1 MIRYVERFLWAMRG
15 VFSRQAAWVWFVVVF
30 VGLAVRGD
38 TFGVSSIVRALALS
52 PACYVCLLH
61 FFHSTAWQAET
72 LFRFWWQW
80 LARENVGHRVN
91 GRAVLIG
98 DHTKTPKDG
107 RRIPEV
113 TTLHQDSETNS
124 KPSFFRG
131 HHWGCI
137 ALFVAAGKKFFA
149 APLWAEIH
157 RDGGGPSRTTRLVS
171 VAADIAHAL
180 GGPAYLVLD
189 AFFAVGPV
197 FQMAGASQG
206 TLSILTRAKKNIVA
220 YLPPPPPR
228 SQRRKGRPR
237 KYGKKLSLMKLFD
250 SPRYPFQTFQSKVY
264 ESSETVRALTLNL
277 LWKPVKTTLR
287 FFLIQ
292 SSRGRFILLT
302 DDLTLCAADAL
313 FLYGRRPTIETL
325 FDTLKNLLGA
335 MAYHFWSR
343 YLRPSSRRPL
353 KAATPKP
360 TSSRPHQTAHTLAAI
375 EKSLA
380 VQITLVGLL
389 HLLARRAATEIFRN
403 AFCWL
408 RTPCGPTPSEFVTRT
423 ALSNAVQTHLRTL
436 APNPMTR
443 LILAKQRHTTN
454 TSSQRKA
461 A

>member
-131 HHWGCI
+131 HHWGAI
-137 ALFVAAGKKFFA
+137 ALLVAAGKKFFGT
-149 APLWAEIH
+149 PLWAEIH
-157 RDGGGPSRTTRLVS
+157 RDDGGSSRTTRLVS
-171 VAADIAHAL
+171 VAADIAHTL

-197 FQMAGASQG
+197 FEIARSNPN
-206 TLSILTRAKKNIVA
+206 TLRVLTRAKKNVVA

-228 SQRRKGRPR
+228 SKPRRGRPR
-237 KYGKKLSLMKLFD
+237 KYGKKLSLMTLFD
-250 SPRYPFQTFQSKVY
+250 SRHYTFQSFPFQLY
-264 ESSETVRALTLNL
+264 HRSETVHALTVDL

-287 FFLIQ
+287 FFLIE
-292 SSRGRFILLT
+292 SSRGRLILMT
-302 DDLTLCAADAL
+302 DDLTLSASDAL
-313 FLYGRRPTIETL
+313 FLYCRRPTIETL
-325 FDTLKNLLGA
+325 FDTLKNLVGA
-335 MAYHFWSR
+335 MGYHFWSR

-353 KAATPKP
+353 KATTPKP
-360 TSSRPHQTAHTLAAI
+360 TSTRPDRTANTLAAI
-375 EKSLA
+375 EKFLA
-380 VQITLVGLL
+380 VQITVVGLL
-389 HLLARRAATEIFRN
+389 HLLARRAASEIFRT

-408 RTPCGPTPSEFVTRT
+408 RTPCGPTPSVFVTRT
-423 ALSNAVQTHLRTL
+423 AISNAVYANLRTF
-436 APNPMTR
+436 ATDAMTR
-443 LILAKQRHTTN
+443 LILAKQRSTAN
-454 TSSQRKA
+454 TSSQRKVA
-461 A
+461 

>member
-1 MIRYVERFLWAMRG
+1 MIGYVERFLWAMRG
-15 VFSRQAAWVWFVVVF
+15 AFSRKATWVWFVVVF
-30 VGLAVRGD
+30 VGFVVRGD
-38 TFGVSSIVRALALS
+38 TFGVSSIVRALALP

-61 FFHSTAWQAET
+61 FFHSTAWRAET
-72 LFRFWWQW
+72 LFRYWWQW

-91 GRAVLIG
+91 GRNVLIG

-113 TTLHQDSETNS
+113 VTLHQDSETNS

-137 ALFVAAGKKFFA
+137 ALLVAVGKKFFA
-149 APLWAEIH
+149 TAVWAEIH
-157 RDGGGPSRTTRLVS
+157 RDDGGQSRTTRMVS
-171 VAADIAHAL
+171 VAADIARAL
-180 GGPAYLVLD
+180 GRPAYLVLD

-197 FQMAGASQG
+197 FQVAGASQG
-206 TLSILTRAKKNIVA
+206 ILHILTRAKKNIVA

-228 SQRRKGRPR
+228 SKRRKGRPR

-250 SPRYPFQTFQSKVY
+250 SPRYTFQTFPATVY
-264 ESSETVRALTLNL
+264 DSAETVRALTLDL
-277 LWKPVKTTLR
+277 LWKPVNTTLR
-287 FFLIQ
+287 FFLIE
-292 SSRGRFILLT
+292 SSRGRFILMT

-313 FLYGRRPTIETL
+313 FLYCHRPAIETL

-353 KAATPKP
+353 KAETPKP
-360 TSSRPHQTAHTLAAI
+360 TSTRPHQTANTLAAI
-375 EKSLA
+375 EKFLA
-380 VQITLVGLL
+380 VHITVVGIL
-389 HLLARRAATEIFRN
+389 HLLARRVATEIFLK

-408 RTPCGPTPSEFVTRT
+408 RTPCGPTPSQFVTRT
-423 ALSNAVQTHLRTL
+423 ALSNAVYTNLRTL
-436 APNPMTR
+436 AQNPITR
-443 LILAKQRHTTN
+443 LILAKQQHTTN
-454 TSSQRKA
+454 TPSQRKA